1 MTTLRCNCDA
11 ISLLNLSVMLP
22 PAPRSVSA
30 PSASATAVPTALPIG
45 AALAQ
50 SAPLVSL
57 RERLRESEARFD
69 AVRAL
74 LPPALVAHVRPGP
87 VDETGWS
94 LLAANSAVA
103 AKLRQLQP
111 WLEAALA
118 RQGVAVPM
126 VRIKVCAG

>member
-1 MTTLRCNCDA
+1 M
-11 ISLLNLSVMLP
+11 P
-22 PAPRSVSA
+22 PPRASRSA
-30 PSASATAVPTALPIG
+30 PAGAPAVPGALPIG

-50 SAPLVSL
+50 SAPLASL

-118 RQGVAVPM
+118 RRGVAVPV
-126 VRIKVCAG
+126 VRIKVCGG

>member
-1 MTTLRCNCDA
+1 MSPR
-11 ISLLNLSVMLP
+11 
-22 PAPRSVSA
+22 APRPA
-30 PSASATAVPTALPIG
+30 SASPSGAPAVPAALPIG

-50 SAPLVSL
+50 SAPLASL

-74 LPPALVAHVRPGP
+74 LPLALVAHVRPGP

-118 RQGVAVPM
+118 RQGVAVSM

>member
-1 MTTLRCNCDA
+1 MTALRCNCDA
-11 ISLLNLSVMLP
+11 ISSLNSSAMP
-22 PAPRSVSA
+22 PRAPRPVSA
-30 PSASATAVPTALPIG
+30 PSATAPAVPTALPIG

-50 SAPLVSL
+50 SAPLASL

-111 WLEAALA
+111 WLEAALV
-118 RQGVAVPM
+118 RRGVAVPA
-126 VRIKVCAG
+126 VRIKVCGG